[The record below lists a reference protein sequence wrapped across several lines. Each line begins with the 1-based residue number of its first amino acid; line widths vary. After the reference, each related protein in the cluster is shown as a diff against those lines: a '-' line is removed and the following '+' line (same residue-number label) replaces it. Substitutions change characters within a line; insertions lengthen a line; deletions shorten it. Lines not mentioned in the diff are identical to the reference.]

1 MNFELIKTFTVLY
14 IEDEKVLREDVTQ
27 NIAPFV
33 KKVIVGVDGRD
44 GLKIFKQNQED
55 IDLIIT
61 DILMPHMNGIEMID
75 NIRKLDPDVPVIY
88 TTAFNDAEYMLQT
101 ISQSVTAYILKP
113 IDIELLLHAI
123 EKASIG
129 IENERLKL
137 SLAQMNQSLEQKVH
151 EKTKELQQKNE
162 ELYTRLFTDEL
173 TSLKNRK
180 AFFKD
185 IQLLQNPIV
194 LIIDIDSFK
203 TINDLYGE
211 YIGNT
216 VLVSVAHLLKNIQK
230 ENECNIYRTGSDEF
244 SLLKDGE
251 FHEEKCLQTLKSIN
265 RLIKDNPVYSTK
277 FDIKIRISV
286 TIGAS
291 FEKTD
296 TFAKADMAL
305 KKAKADK
312 VEYLIYGNNCNM
324 ENEYKNDIKWTSII
338 EKSLKNN
345 TVVPF
350 YQPIVDRDGN
360 VLKYESLMRIIE
372 GDVVHVPF
380 YFLDIAKKVKLYA
393 NLEKTVI
400 MKAFK
405 KVKETNI
412 TVSINLSIED
422 ILNVD
427 FVNFITKELVKN
439 NIASL
444 IVFEILESESIED
457 YGKVSSFIAHV
468 KELGSKIALD
478 DFGSGYSNFA
488 YLLKLQPDYIKLDG
502 SFIKNI
508 DTDEN
513 SYLIA
518 KTIIDFA
525 HVLGIKTIAEFV
537 HSKEVFDVVNS
548 LGVDEFQGYY
558 FSQPVQDF

>member
-1 MNFELIKTFTVLY
+1 LNFELIKSFTVLY
-14 IEDEKVLREDVTQ
+14 VEDEKVLREDVAQ

-33 KKVIVGVDGRD
+33 KKIIVGVDGRE
-44 GLKIFKQNQED
+44 GLELFKQNQED
-55 IDLIIT
+55 INVIIS
-61 DILMPHMNGIEMID
+61 DILMPHMNGIEM
-75 NIRKLDPDVPVIY
+75 NNAIRKLDADIPIIY
-88 TTAFNDAEYMLQT
+88 TTAFNDAKYMLQT
-101 ISQSVTAYILKP
+101 IAQSVTAYILKP
-113 IDIELLLHAI
+113 IDIELLLKAI
-123 EKASIG
+123 EKASVG

-137 SLAQMNQSLEQKVH
+137 SLAQMNQSLEQNVY
-151 EKTKELQQKNE
+151 EKTKELQHKNE

-216 VLVSVAHLLKNIQK
+216 VLVFMARLLEDMEK

-244 SLLKDGE
+244 ILLKDGE
-251 FHEEKCLQTLKSIN
+251 FHQEKCLQTLKSIIEF
-265 RLIKDNPVYSTK
+265 IKSNPVYSAK

-286 TIGAS
+286 TIGAA

-296 TFAKADMAL
+296 TFVKADMAL

-312 VEYLIYGNNCNM
+312 VEYLIYDNSCNM

-345 TVVPF
+345 AVIPF
-350 YQPIVDRDGN
+350 YQPIVDRDGK
-360 VLKYESLMRIIE
+360 VLKYEALMRIVE
-372 GDVVHVPF
+372 GDALRVPF

-405 KVKETNI
+405 KVKERNI

-427 FVNFITKELVKN
+427 FVNFITEELVRN

-457 YGKVSSFIAHV
+457 YGKVSSFIVRV
-468 KELGSKIALD
+468 KELGSKIAID

-502 SFIKNI
+502 SFVKNI

-537 HSKEVFDVVNS
+537 HSKEVFDVVKS

-558 FSQPVQDF
+558 FSPPVQDF